1 MTKFFSSLTLLLVFV
16 AINLNAINFRKIS
29 INNMSLVLMPVEK
42 NAGGFIETDDLRYEV
57 ISELLKSA
65 GSPSTRRV
73 TIFLDYKYV
82 FLNPSMS
89 AQLNKLD
96 EQIFTSQETEKKAI
110 VLSTYNNRDQYPV
123 TARSPVVY
131 SNKARILYGFLVGA
145 NTIIRSNDSI
155 VNTNI
160 KNIDALFY
168 QSVVRVASNDKK
180 ENEGAPQETDS
191 GEATATQT
199 QNSDSI
205 YQNYV
210 DARDK
215 AKEEGNTMYKTVK
228 YPDAESFINATRKS
242 VVAKIQNIS
251 PNFPNQYGALMEVYD
266 SKQNTLTYYL
276 IGVYRGD
283 FIKYIWPR

>member
-1 MTKFFSSLTLLLVFV
+1 MTKFFSSLTFLLVFV

-42 NAGGFIETDDLRYEV
+42 NASGFINTDDLRYEV

-89 AQLNKLD
+89 TQLNQLD
-96 EQIFTSQETEKKAI
+96 EQIFTSQETEKKAE

-123 TARSPVVY
+123 TARNPVTY
-131 SNKARILYGFLVGA
+131 SNKARILYGFLVGT
-145 NTIIRSNDSI
+145 NTTIRSSDSV
-155 VNTNI
+155 VNTNL
-160 KNIDALFY
+160 KNVDAIFY
-168 QSVVRVASNDKK
+168 QSVIRLADDDKK
-180 ENEGAPQETDS
+180 EAQKAGANTEAKTS
-191 GEATATQT
+191 GEAD
-199 QNSDSI
+199 NDSSV

-210 DARDK
+210 DARDRT
-215 AKEEGNTMYKTVK
+215 KEQGDTIYKQQR
-228 YPDAESFINATRKS
+228 YQDAESFINATRKS

-266 SKQNTLTYYL
+266 SELNTLTYYL